1 EIYIGSCASTA
12 WSMIDVPLFLVQ
24 VSIHPKAKE
33 AGEGDAERLKEQA
46 TQRLP
51 CQCRRLR
58 SHSSWQGGHPRL
70 KLGAEWAGLL
80 QQHLSDQVRTIRSA
94 APFQNWAPSG
104 SVPGS
109 VQLVLTRQD
118 EKERK
123 QSDDGQ
129 RWSDDS
135 YSPRR
140 HWCSILK
147 PDRKA

>member
-70 KLGAEWAGLL
+70 KLGAEWAGD
-80 QQHLSDQVRTIRSA
+80 SFSSICRIRSGL
-94 APFQNWAPSG
+94 SG
-104 SVPGS
+104 RLRHSRTGRPAD
-109 VQLVLTRQD
+109 R
-118 EKERK
+118 
-123 QSDDGQ
+123 
-129 RWSDDS
+129 
-135 YSPRR
+135 SPEA
-140 HWCSILK
+140 CN
-147 PDRKA
+147 